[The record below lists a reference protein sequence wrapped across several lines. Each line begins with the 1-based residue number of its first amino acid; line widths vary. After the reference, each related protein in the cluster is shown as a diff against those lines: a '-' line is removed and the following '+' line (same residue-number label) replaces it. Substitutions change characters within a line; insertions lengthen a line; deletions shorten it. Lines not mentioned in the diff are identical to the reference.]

1 MREVTYLL
9 RRLPVAVVTILVAAT
24 LNFGLFRIAPGD
36 PAEQFSHVPGAGPA
50 LQHEIK
56 REFGLDRPLLVQYGL
71 YLKGIATGNLGVSFQ
86 NRRAVSANIVDQLRN
101 TIPMV
106 LVGTLF
112 AILIGSSLGILAA
125 VRRRTATDV
134 GAVATSMLFYSLPAQ
149 WVGLMLVLL
158 LGGIFPSN
166 GMHDPYLI
174 GASQTDLAIDEA
186 KHIVLP
192 ALAFGLSLFGQFT
205 LIARNS
211 MLEVLGADY
220 MLTARAKGLS
230 RWSIIRRHGLRNAAL
245 PTITLV
251 ALSLGYVLGGA
262 ILIEVVFSWP
272 GIGSGT
278 FDAVRARDYPM
289 LQAQFL
295 VLAVGVVLCNLAADL
310 VVRRLDPRVRN

>member
-1 MREVTYLL
+1 MSEVTYLI
-9 RRLPVAVVTILVAAT
+9 RRLPVAFVTILIAAT

-71 YLKGIATGNLGVSFQ
+71 YLKGIATGNLGVSFE
-86 NRRAVSANIVDQLRN
+86 NRRSVSSNIVDQVRN

-106 LVGTLF
+106 LVGTCF
-112 AILIGSSLGILAA
+112 AILIGSALGILAA
-125 VRRRTATDV
+125 VRRRTVIDV

-174 GASQTDLAIDEA
+174 GASQTELAIDEA

-220 MLTARAKGLS
+220 MLTARAKGLL

-251 ALSLGYVLGGA
+251 GLSLGYVVGGA

-272 GIGSGT
+272 GIGFGT
-278 FDAVRARDYPM
+278 FVAVRARDYPM

-310 VVRRLDPRVRN
+310 VVHRLDPRVRN